1 MTRFTS
7 IVSTLAL
14 VPTSLALASPALA
27 STVEDVKAN
36 FGLASAETE
45 RYDLNCDGV
54 VGTPDLRIAGN
65 VTQIH
70 SSPDFSPLQ
79 AVRDNFGA
87 SRRSHGSNFPYE
99 ADLNGD
105 CKVGVADYGMGS
117 DTLSALGQAQTQDLF
132 AVLASHWGT
141 EGDSPVDFNCDG
153 KVGIGDWE
161 LVGQMVAAEHAPHY
175 DPVTAAT
182 LAFGTSVGDEA
193 YHPAADDGDC
203 QIGVQDLANAAS
215 GGVVDQ

>member
-36 FGLASAETE
+36 FGLASAVTE
-45 RYDLNCDGV
+45 HYDLNCDGV
-54 VGTPDLRIAGN
+54 VGTPDVRIAGN

-70 SSPDFSPLQ
+70 SSPGFSPL
-79 AVRDNFGA
+79 
-87 SRRSHGSNFPYE
+87 H
-99 ADLNGD
+99 
-105 CKVGVADYGMGS
+105 
-117 DTLSALGQAQTQDLF
+117 
-132 AVLASHWGT
+132 SHWGT
-141 EGDSPVDFNCDG
+141 VGESPVDFNCDG

-161 LVGQMVAAEHAPHY
+161 LVGQMVSAEHAPHY
-175 DPVTAAT
+175 DAVTAAT
-182 LAFGTSVGDEA
+182 MAFGTQAGDEG

-203 QIGVQDLANAAS
+203 QIGVQDLANAA
-215 GGVVDQ
+215 GEGAVDQ

>member
-27 STVEDVKAN
+27 STVEDIEAN
-36 FGLASAETE
+36 FGLTAAETQH
-45 RYDLNCDGV
+45 YDLNCDGV
-54 VGTPDLRIAGN
+54 IGVPDSRIAGR

-70 SSPDFSPLQ
+70 SSPDFNPVQ
-79 AVRDNFGA
+79 AVNDNFGA
-87 SRRSHGSNFPYE
+87 TREDLGRKFPYE

-105 CKVGVADYGMGS
+105 CSIGVPDLAMGD

-141 EGDSPVDFNCDG
+141 EGESPVDFNCDG
-153 KVGIGDWE
+153 KVGVEDWD
-161 LVGQMVAAEHAPHY
+161 LAGKMISAYHAPHF

-182 LAFGTSVGDEA
+182 LAYGTQVGDEG

-203 QIGVQDLANAAS
+203 VIGVQDLANAA
-215 GGVVDQ
+215 GGGAADQ

>member
-14 VPTSLALASPALA
+14 VPTTLALASPALA

-36 FGLASAETE
+36 FGFASAETTH
-45 RYDLNCDGV
+45 YDLNCDGM
-54 VGTPDLRIAGN
+54 VGIPDFQIAGY

-70 SSPDFSPLQ
+70 SSPGFNPVQ

-87 SRRSHGSNFPYE
+87 TRRSHGENFPYE

-105 CKVGVADYGMGS
+105 CKVGLDDFAMG
-117 DTLSALGQAQTQDLF
+117 DGTLSALGAAQTQDLL

-141 EGDSPVDFNCDG
+141 EGDSPADLNCDG
-153 KVGIGDWE
+153 KVGIGDLE
-161 LVGQMVAAEHAPHY
+161 LVGQMISAEHAPHY
-175 DPVTAAT
+175 DPLTAVTM
-182 LAFGTSVGDEA
+182 AFGTQAGDEA

-203 QIGVQDLANAAS
+203 VIGVQDLANAA
-215 GGVVDQ
+215 GAGAVDQ

>member
-27 STVEDVKAN
+27 STVEDVNAN
-36 FGLASAETE
+36 FGFASAETQ
-45 RYDLNCDGV
+45 RYDLNCDGM
-54 VGTPDLRIAGN
+54 VGTPDLQIAGY

-79 AVRDNFGA
+79 AVRDNWGA
-87 SRRSHGSNFPYE
+87 TRRSHGSNFPYE

-105 CKVGVADYGMGS
+105 CKVGVPDLAMGD

-153 KVGIGDWE
+153 KVGIGDWA
-161 LVGQMVAAEHAPHY
+161 LVGQMVSAEHAPHY

-182 LAFGTSVGDEA
+182 MAFGTSVGDEG

-203 QIGVQDLANAAS
+203 VIGVEDLANAAG

>member
-14 VPTSLALASPALA
+14 VPTSLVLASPALA

-36 FGLASAETE
+36 FGLTTAETE

-54 VGTPDLRIAGN
+54 IGVPDVRIAGN

-70 SSPDFSPLQ
+70 SSPDFNPVQ
-79 AVRDNFGA
+79 AVRDNFGDTREDLGRA
-87 SRRSHGSNFPYE
+87 FPHE

-105 CKVGVADYGMGS
+105 CTIGVPDLNMGD

-153 KVGIGDWE
+153 KVGVADWE
-161 LVGQMVAAEHAPHY
+161 LVGQMVSAQHAPHY
-175 DPVTAAT
+175 DPLTAAT
-182 LAFGTSVGDEA
+182 MAFGTQVGDEG

-203 QIGVQDLANAAS
+203 KIGVQDLANAA
-215 GGVVDQ
+215 GEGAVDQ